1 MHPVLDVRRQRGTG
15 TPTVAAPVV
24 RTGGSEGNRRLTGA
38 AAALLLVL
46 LAAEGATLIAIRP
59 LVSAH
64 VFLGMLLLPLV
75 GLKLAS
81 TGYRFVR
88 YYTGHRSY
96 RADGPPHPLL
106 RVLGPVVVL
115 ATAGLFA
122 SGVALVVLGPQGGAV
137 LGLHKASF
145 VVWVA
150 AMSAHVLAHV
160 LRVPRLAAADWRE
173 SEPLP
178 GSSLR
183 RWLLAGSLVAGLILA
198 VATVHLA
205 GPWHQFVGLDG

>member
-1 MHPVLDVRRQRGTG
+1 VLDARRQGGAR
-15 TPTVAAPVV
+15 TPTVTAPAA
-24 RTGGSEGNRRLTGA
+24 RLGGSEGNRRLTGA

-64 VFLGMLLLPLV
+64 VFVGMLLLPLV
-75 GLKLAS
+75 GVKVAS

-88 YYTGHRSY
+88 YYTGHREY
-96 RADGPPHPLL
+96 RAGGPPHPLL
-106 RVLGPVVVL
+106 RALGPVVVL
-115 ATAGLFA
+115 ATASLFA
-122 SGVALVVLGPQGGAV
+122 SGVALVVVGPQGGAV

-145 VVWVA
+145 AVWVA
-150 AMSAHVLAHV
+150 AMSAHVLAHA
-160 LRVPRLAAADWRE
+160 LRVPRLAAADWRGD
-173 SEPLP
+173 EPLP

>member
-1 MHPVLDVRRQRGTG
+1 M
-15 TPTVAAPVV
+15 
-24 RTGGSEGNRRLTGA
+24 RTGGSEGNRRLTAA

-81 TGYRFVR
+81 TGYRFAR
-88 YYTGHRSY
+88 YYTGHRAY
-96 RADGPPHPLL
+96 RAAGPPHPLL
-106 RVLGPVVVL
+106 RLLGPVVIL
-115 ATAGLFA
+115 STAR
-122 SGVALVVLGPQGGAV
+122 ALRKRRRTVVLGPQRGAV
-137 LGLHKASF
+137 LGFHKASF

-150 AMSAHVLAHV
+150 AMSAHVLAHA
-160 LRVPRLAAADWRE
+160 LRVPRLAAADWRDD
-173 SEPLP
+173 EPLP

-205 GPWHQFVGLDG
+205 GPWHQFAGHDG